1 MRSFKKEDIKN
12 FALQKRVNLT
22 EEELNFT
29 YECIKKNWQD
39 ILKNTKALQLERY
52 KNKFSE
58 ENFNKIKKI
67 FDEYYQKFGSFI

>member
-29 YECIKKNWQD
+29 YEFIKKNWQD
-39 ILKNTKALQLERY
+39 ILKNPKALQLERY

-67 FDEYYQKFGSFI
+67 FDEYYQKFVSFI

>member
-29 YECIKKNWQD
+29 YEFIKKNWQD
-39 ILKNTKALQLERY
+39 ILKNPKALQLERY